1 MSKRRRPKAR
11 NGKRAH
17 LRRFASHI
25 ISMGS
30 AKRRDGSTVVA
41 KEAAGFYNAARSLNN
56 PWMDMIFPG
65 ARNTSPERQ
74 AALAKRAELIQFK
87 ELWQSDFQVG
97 INTVHS
103 VCYVTSKER
112 MIRLYFS
119 GMIFMFIEHDYQL
132 QTIRRSCTYR
142 SGEQAKHRFMHGMI
156 IWYPSVPM
164 PKEDST

>member
-11 NGKRAH
+11 NGRRSH
-17 LRRFASHI
+17 LRRFASDL

-30 AKRRDGSTVVA
+30 AKRRDGSTTVA
-41 KEAAGFYNAARSLNN
+41 KEEAGFYNAARSLNN

-74 AALAKRAELIQFK
+74 AALAKRDEIIQFK

-103 VCYVTSKER
+103 VCFIRSSER
-112 MIRLYFS
+112 TIRLYFS
-119 GMIFMFIEHDYQL
+119 GLIFMFIEHDYL
-132 QTIRRSCTYR
+132 SQTLRRSCTYR
-142 SGEQAKHRFMHGMI
+142 SGEQAKHRFDHNMI

>member
-1 MSKRRRPKAR
+1 MSKRRKPKAR
-11 NGKRAH
+11 NGRRAY
-17 LRRFASHI
+17 LKRFASDI

-30 AKRRDGSTVVA
+30 AKRRDGSTTVA
-41 KEAAGFYNAARSLNN
+41 KEQAGFYNAARSLNN

-74 AALAKRAELIQFK
+74 AALSKRK
-87 ELWQSDFQVG
+87 EILVFQERWQSDFQTG

-103 VCYVTSKER
+103 VCYITSKER
-112 MIRLYFS
+112 IIRLYFS
-119 GMIFMFIEHDYQL
+119 GTTFIFIEHDYML
-132 QTIRRSCTYR
+132 QTMRRSCTYR
-142 SGEQAKHRFMHGMI
+142 SGEQAKHRFMHGTI